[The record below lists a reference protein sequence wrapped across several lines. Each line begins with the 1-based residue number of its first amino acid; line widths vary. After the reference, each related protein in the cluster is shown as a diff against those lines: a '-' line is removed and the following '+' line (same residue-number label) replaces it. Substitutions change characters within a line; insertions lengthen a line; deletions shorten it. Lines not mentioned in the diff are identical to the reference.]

1 MSDRPTTRKGDGED
15 GETGALGSVGS
26 RATGDGASMGSG
38 ETVAGSGTG
47 WKKVVGGLDDL
58 GEAPGDFVG
67 PFKLLNVLGEG
78 GFGVVWLAERR
89 EPIVQRVAIKV
100 IKPGM
105 DTRSVVARF
114 EQERQAL
121 AMMDHPNIAKV
132 LDAGAT
138 ARGRPYF
145 VMEYVKGEPIT
156 SYCDKNRISVRDRLE
171 LFLSVCDAV
180 QHAHAKGIIHRDL
193 KPSNVLVSAIDG
205 TAAGAVRGAL
215 AKVIDFGIAKAIVHT
230 LTDKTLFTEQ
240 GIILG
245 TPEYMSPEQATSG
258 AMDVDTR
265 TDVYSLGVMLYEL
278 LTGML
283 PFDARDLRSKGFDE
297 LRRVIREVD
306 PPHPS
311 TRLGTMLSSGNRES
325 VTKLATSRAMRA
337 EDLQKLLRSELEWIP
352 LKAMRKERDKRYQSP
367 RELGMDV
374 RNYLENRPL
383 FAGPES
389 SMYRA
394 RKFLRKH
401 KLGVGVGTLLL
412 AMLAGATV
420 VSAGFGISEARARR
434 EAETQR
440 RAAEEVNRFLNDDLL
455 LSVDPEMGGIDTK
468 VVDLLGP
475 AAKSVDSTLKEQ
487 PRARAQVKRTLGE
500 AYLSL
505 GQIDEGA
512 ALLEESIAVPGAEM
526 DDAFRAEVRAKLSE
540 ARYRNSGGQ
549 EAVDLV
555 RKELLDAEKNFGAR
569 DVKTM
574 NLRNQLGGTL
584 KANGQFDEAE
594 KVYTQ
599 TLADRV
605 AVSGEKDVDVLI
617 TRHNLNLIALRRA
630 RALRERDADA
640 AHAMFE
646 KALAERRV
654 ITADSRAALGEDH
667 PQTLATWSEEVGL
680 LAESGKVDEAL
691 AAYPAL
697 IEGLRGKLGV
707 GHWRTLEVTA
717 RYGAALRKAKKNP
730 EAIDQ
735 LTIAL
740 EGYRFVRGGTYPDTL
755 AITDVLVSCL
765 ENGERAETAEALLVR
780 AHVDSLQESDVAAKR
795 AGKLAEFY
803 ERRGDAEKA
812 ARWKKVAGG

>member
-1 MSDRPTTRKGDGED
+1 MSEQPTTRAGGDGELD
-15 GETGALGSVGS
+15 QPTGPMGS
-26 RATGDGASMGSG
+26 RATGNGASMGSG
-38 ETVAGSGTG
+38 ETAAGSGTG
-47 WKKVVGGLDDL
+47 WKKGFAGLDDI
-58 GEAPGDFVG
+58 GEAPGEFIG
-67 PFKLLNVLGEG
+67 PFQLLNVLGEG

-89 EPIVQRVAIKV
+89 EPMVQRVAIKV

-156 SYCDKNRISVRDRLE
+156 SYCDKNRIPVRERLE
-171 LFLSVCDAV
+171 LFLSVCDSV

-240 GIILG
+240 GMILG

-278 LTGML
+278 LTGVL

-311 TRLGTMLSSGNRES
+311 TRLGTILSSGNRES
-325 VTKLATSRAMRA
+325 ATKLAVSRSMRA

-401 KLGVGVGTLLL
+401 KLGVGVSALLL
-412 AMLAGATV
+412 TMLAGTTV

-440 RAAEEVNRFLNDDLL
+440 RATEEVNRFLNDDLL

-475 AAKSVDSTLKEQ
+475 AAKNVDSTLKEQ
-487 PRARAQVKRTLGE
+487 PRARARVKRTLGE

-505 GQIDEGA
+505 GQIDKGA
-512 ALLEESIAVPGAEM
+512 ALLEESIAVPGAET

-549 EAVDLV
+549 EAIDLV
-555 RKELLDAEKNFGAR
+555 RKELLDAEKKFGAR

-584 KANGQFDEAE
+584 KADGRLDEAE
-594 KVYTQ
+594 KAYAQ
-599 TLADRV
+599 TLADRL
-605 AVSGEKDVDVLI
+605 AVSGENDVDVLI

-630 RALRERDADA
+630 RVLRETDADA
-640 AHAMFE
+640 ARELFE
-646 KALAERRV
+646 KALAERRA
-654 ITADSRAALGEDH
+654 ITADSCAALGEDH

-691 AAYPAL
+691 AAYPGL
-697 IEGLRGKLGV
+697 IEALRGRLGV

-717 RYGAALRKAKKNP
+717 RYGAALRRAKKNP

-765 ENGERAETAEALLVR
+765 ENGERAERAEALLVR
-780 AHVDSLQESDVAAKR
+780 AHADSLQESEVAAKR

-803 ERRGDAEKA
+803 ERRGDANKA
-812 ARWKKVAGG
+812 AKWKKIAGG